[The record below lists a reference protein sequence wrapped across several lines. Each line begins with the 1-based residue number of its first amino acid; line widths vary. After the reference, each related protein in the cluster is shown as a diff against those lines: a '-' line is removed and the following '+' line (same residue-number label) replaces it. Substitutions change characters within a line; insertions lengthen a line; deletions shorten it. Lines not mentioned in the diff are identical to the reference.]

1 MKNVLVAVDGSENS
15 RRAVQFVRD
24 FCRDYGPIV
33 IHVLNVEPAPQAWQ
47 THGMEQ
53 EAIEEHLRSRAAQ
66 VTEKSVRPLKDAGLE
81 FEALFELGE
90 PAQVIAQ
97 VAARLGCDAIVMGT
111 RGLGTIRGMVLGSV
125 STKLLHLT
133 ELPVVLI
140 R

>member
-1 MKNVLVAVDGSENS
+1 
-15 RRAVQFVRD
+15 
-24 FCRDYGPIV
+24 
-33 IHVLNVEPAPQAWQ
+33 
-47 THGMEQ
+47 MEQ